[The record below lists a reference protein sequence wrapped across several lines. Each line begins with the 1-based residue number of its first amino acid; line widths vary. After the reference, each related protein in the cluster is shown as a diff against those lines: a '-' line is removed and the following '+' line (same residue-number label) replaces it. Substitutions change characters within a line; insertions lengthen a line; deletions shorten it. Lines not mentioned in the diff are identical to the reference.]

1 MKLLRL
7 EITTDEP
14 FLLATVSLV
23 SCGLKL
29 IWESRKNKKRPTL
42 FDMRAELESAIS
54 IKRKSR
60 LMKVRESGIIMKN
73 MIDNFLQ

>member
-29 IWESRKNKKRPTL
+29 IWESRKNKKRTAL

-60 LMKVRESGIIMKN
+60 LMKVRETGNIMKN
-73 MIDNFLQ
+73 RY